1 MHHSPAQLAVAE
13 SDDDLWPTRTRR
25 SGIRVR
31 LPTAVLLALVVA
43 GVGFWGGSTL
53 QKDHGST
60 ASAATAGNFAA
71 LRNARARG
79 TSGGFPGQ
87 TGGGSNGTAGT
98 VTVIQG
104 NTVWVTAA
112 DGSLVKVKLTQAT
125 TVTRNAT
132 STKGA
137 LRPGDTVVVQ
147 GAAAKNGT
155 VTASSVAATAKG
167 VAPTGSGGFTGAA
180 GG

>member
-1 MHHSPAQLAVAE
+1 M
-13 SDDDLWPTRTRR
+13 
-25 SGIRVR
+25 RV
-31 LPTAVLLALVVA
+31 PTALLLAALVA
-43 GVGFWGGSTL
+43 GISFWGGSTL
-53 QKDHGST
+53 QKHHGAT
-60 ASAATAGNFAA
+60 ASAAGAANFAA

-79 TSGGFPGQ
+79 TSGGSPGQ
-87 TGGGSNGTAGT
+87 TGSGSGGTAGT

-112 DGSLVKVKLTQAT
+112 DGSLVKVQLTKAT

-132 STKGA
+132 TTKSA

-167 VAPTGSGGFTGAA
+167 VSPAGPGGFPGGA